1 MPSFPFWEPQFGK
14 RKKTMSKQSGDTA
27 RFHRIRK
34 QNTARRLKSRELRV
48 RLAAA
53 AAAAVPLA
61 DAVKVKVPVV

>member
-1 MPSFPFWEPQFGK
+1 
-14 RKKTMSKQSGDTA
+14 MSKQSGDTA

-53 AAAAVPLA
+53 AAAAVPVA
-61 DAVKVKVPVV
+61 DPVKVKVPVI